1 MHTRPAAKGRADI
14 EALQSDAPRTPTHR
28 WLKGWQRRL
37 KLRLDELERFM
48 FHVELFISPV

>member
-1 MHTRPAAKGRADI
+1 MRPAGKGRADV
-14 EALQSDAPRTPTHR
+14 EALQPDAPPTPTHC
-28 WLKGWQRRL
+28 WLKGWQRCL

>member
-1 MHTRPAAKGRADI
+1 MHKRPAGKGRADI
-14 EALQSDAPRTPTHR
+14 EALQPDAPRTPTHC